1 LRRRKMKLTDKVAI
15 VTGGGQGIGE
25 GIALKLAHEGA
36 NVAIADLN
44 LETANGV
51 AKKIIELG
59 RKSIAVQTDVTSSAS
74 VNAMAQEVISK
85 LGTIDIL
92 VNNAGYVAPMMRNFT
107 KETEDYWNQ
116 VIAVCLN
123 GVIFCSRAVVDTMIA
138 KESGKIISIAS
149 DAARVGQQGQAVY
162 SGAKGGVVAFSK
174 AIAKELARYKINVN
188 CIAPGATNTPAFQQ
202 APVEMREAAAKIY
215 PLRRVA
221 EVEDIANAV
230 AFLASDEAS
239 FITGQI
245 LSVSGGYTM
254 C

>member
-1 LRRRKMKLTDKVAI
+1 MKLKDKVAI

-25 GIALKLAHEGA
+25 GIAMKLAREGA
-36 NVAIADLN
+36 HVAIADLN
-44 LETANGV
+44 LETANAV
-51 AKKIIELG
+51 AEKVKALG
-59 RKSIAVQTDVTSSAS
+59 CKAIGVQTDVTSSAS
-74 VNAMAQEVISK
+74 VNAMVQKVISE

-123 GVIFCSRAVVDTMIA
+123 GVILCSRAVVDTMIE
-138 KESGKIISIAS
+138 KKGGKIVNIAS

-162 SGAKGGVVAFSK
+162 SGAKGGVVAFAK
-174 AIAKELARYKINVN
+174 AIAKELARYNINVN

-202 APVEMREAAAKIY
+202 APAEMREAAAKIY

-230 AFLASDEAS
+230 AFLASDEAA

-245 LSVSGGYTM
+245 ISVSGGYTM

>member
-1 LRRRKMKLTDKVAI
+1 MKLKDKVAI

-25 GIALKLAHEGA
+25 GIALKLGREGA
-36 NVAIADLN
+36 HVAIADLN
-44 LETANGV
+44 LDTANAV
-51 AKKIIELG
+51 AGKIKALG
-59 RKSIAVQTDVTSSAS
+59 CKAIAIQTDVTSSAS
-74 VNAMAQEVISK
+74 VNAMVQQVVST
-85 LGTIDIL
+85 LGTVDIL

-123 GVIFCSRAVVDTMIA
+123 GVILCSRAVVDTMIA

-202 APVEMREAAAKIY
+202 APAEMREAAAKIY

-230 AFLASDEAS
+230 AFLASDEAA

-245 LSVSGGYTM
+245 ISVSGGYTM